1 MTEYNSN
8 QILDIPEIPDGIIEA
23 AQKGKLVIFIGAG
36 VSRLL
41 GSPGW
46 QGFAMGYLDYL
57 YNNDL
62 INHREKAYLKSLSA
76 RKIISI
82 SKNKIK
88 ENNLKLPDFRKI
100 LNIDKGHKKEK
111 EHELYKNIYSCKA
124 IYVTTN
130 YDDYL
135 DKMSKGIT
143 SESYLDS
150 KENNTRG
157 KSKTFFR
164 KEELLVSNLDN
175 GNILHIHGSIED
187 KGNMIGSIVDYLSH
201 YQEGSEIPVLLKD
214 IFNKYT
220 VLFVGYGLEEDEILE
235 FIVNKAAIGK
245 DEIRHYTLM
254 PMYKEEENLLGFQ
267 ESYYRELG
275 IGFVPY
281 NISKN
286 GYDQLIDVI
295 KDWSEIIKK
304 EAEPQTFLDK
314 IKLIDEVI

>member
-100 LNIDKGHKKEK
+100 LNIDKGHKNEK

-135 DKMSKGIT
+135 DKMSQHIYP
-143 SESYLDS
+143 ESYLNA
-150 KENNTRG
+150 KENHTRD
-157 KSKTFFR
+157 KNKIFFR

-175 GNILHIHGSIED
+175 GNVLHIHGSIKD

-201 YQEGSEIPVLLKD
+201 YQEDSEIPFLLKY
-214 IFNKYT
+214 IFERYT
-220 VLFVGYGLEEDEILE
+220 VLFIGYGLEEDEILE

>member
-1 MTEYNSN
+1 MTEHNLN
-8 QILDIPEIPDGIIEA
+8 KILDIPEIPNGIIEA

-62 INHREKAYLKSLSA
+62 INHREKEYLKNLSA

-88 ENNLKLPDFRKI
+88 ENNLQLPDFRKI
-100 LNIDKGHKKEK
+100 LNIDKGHKNEK
-111 EHELYKNIYSCKA
+111 EHQLYKNIYSCNA

-135 DKMSKGIT
+135 DRMSKNST
-143 SESYLDS
+143 PDFYLDS
-150 KENNTRG
+150 KENNARG
-157 KSKTFFR
+157 KSKIFFR

-187 KGNMIGSIVDYLSH
+187 KGNMIGTIVDYLSH

-245 DEIRHYTLM
+245 SEIRHYTLM
-254 PMYKEEENLLGFQ
+254 PMYKEEENLLSFQ
-267 ESYYRELG
+267 ENYYKQLG

-286 GYDQLIDVI
+286 GYDQLIEVI
-295 KDWSEIIKK
+295 QEWSETIKK
-304 EAEPQTFLDK
+304 ESESQTFLDK

>member
-1 MTEYNSN
+1 MAEYDSN
-8 QILDIPEIPDGIIEA
+8 KILDIPEVPLGIIEA

-46 QGFAMGYLDYL
+46 QGFSIGYLDYL

-62 INHREKAYLKSLSA
+62 INHREKEYLKNLSA

-82 SKNKIK
+82 SKNIIK
-88 ENNLKLPDFRKI
+88 ENDLKLPDFRKI

-135 DKMSKGIT
+135 DKMSKNIT
-143 SESYLDS
+143 PESYFDG
-150 KENNTRG
+150 KENNTRD
-157 KSKTFFR
+157 KRKNFFR

-235 FIVNKAAIGK
+235 FIVNKAAIGE

-254 PMYKEEENLLGFQ
+254 PMYKEEENLLCFQ
-267 ESYYRELG
+267 ESYYKGLG

-281 NISKN
+281 NISNN
-286 GYDQLIDVI
+286 GYDQLIKVI
-295 KDWSEIIKK
+295 QEWSEIIKK
-304 EAEPQTFLDK
+304 ESEPQTFLDK

>member
-1 MTEYNSN
+1 MNENDLN
-8 QILDIPEIPDGIIEA
+8 QILDIPVIPDAIIEA
-23 AQKGKLVIFIGAG
+23 AQKGKLVIFVGAG

-57 YNNDL
+57 YDNDL
-62 INHREKAYLKSLSA
+62 INHREKEYLKNLSA

-82 SKNKIK
+82 SKNIIK
-88 ENNLKLPDFRKI
+88 KEKLSLPDFRKI
-100 LNIDKGHKKEK
+100 LNIDKGHKNEK

-135 DKMSKGIT
+135 DKMSQHIYP
-143 SESYLDS
+143 ESYLDA
-150 KENNTRG
+150 KENHTRD
-157 KSKTFFR
+157 KNKIFFR

-175 GNILHIHGSIED
+175 GNVLHIHGSIKD

-201 YQEGSEIPVLLKD
+201 YQEDSEIPFLLKY
-214 IFNKYT
+214 IFERYT
-220 VLFVGYGLEEDEILE
+220 VLFIGYGLEEDEILE
-235 FIVNKAAIGK
+235 FIVKKAVIGK

-254 PMYKEEENLLGFQ
+254 PMYKEQKNLLSFQ
-267 ESYYRELG
+267 EDYYKQLG

-281 NISKN
+281 NISEN
-286 GYDQLIDVI
+286 GYDQLINVME
-295 KDWSEIIKK
+295 DWSEKIRK
-304 EAEPQTFLDK
+304 EAKTQTFLDK